1 MIEHLNLFCFSFE
14 WLAVVDFAFLLDIT
28 PEVY

>member
-14 WLAVVDFAFLLDIT
+14 RLVLEDFAFLLDIT